1 MKGNNMLTIMKDK
14 PFKIRWKFTTES
26 GEKVNRTCQVLFTGV
41 TLPSEN
47 GVSYEILNIK
57 QTPSLTLL
65 QMNFLLCM
73 SLLLLLIPSTS
84 NFLPSRGPSGLF
96 LSEI

>member
-1 MKGNNMLTIMKDK
+1 MKDQ

-57 QTPSLTLL
+57 QNTVTDLTADELSAMYVTTGAAESVNI
-65 QMNFLLCM
+65 Q
-73 SLLLLLIPSTS
+73 
-84 NFLPSRGPSGLF
+84 LPA
-96 LSEI
+96 

>member
-1 MKGNNMLTIMKDK
+1 MAEPTTTNNLVINKGE

-26 GEKVNRTCQVLFTGV
+26 GENVNRTCQVLFTGV

-57 QTPSLTLL
+57 QNTVTDLTADELSSMYVTTGAANSVSI
-65 QMNFLLCM
+65 Q
-73 SLLLLLIPSTS
+73 
-84 NFLPSRGPSGLF
+84 LPA
-96 LSEI
+96 

>member
-1 MKGNNMLTIMKDK
+1 MLTIMKDQ
-14 PFKIRWKFTTES
+14 PFKIRSIFTTEQ

-57 QTPSLTLL
+57 QNTVTDLTADELSAMYVTTGAAESVNI
-65 QMNFLLCM
+65 Q
-73 SLLLLLIPSTS
+73 
-84 NFLPSRGPSGLF
+84 LPA
-96 LSEI
+96 